1 MPKKF
6 SAVHSLTRPSALDIF
21 TDRENEQKTLREL
34 LEFGPHQKERAV
46 TVFYGVGGV
55 GKSTL
60 KLKLISL
67 KAQFPQVVMTET
79 DYDGPDYS
87 PTTPFPQILAK
98 LVKDLIDAGVPMPF
112 STVLLALCSVRAE
125 KVNDSAFRESLLEHL
140 TNAADV
146 GVEILSD
153 FPGLGSVIK
162 AAKSLFEYHKSRE
175 LKAALVAEG
184 LWPDDNNIKC
194 RNIDLIERL
203 TRAFYLDCDHWLK
216 KNTAK
221 KLLLI
226 IDGFE
231 RIQSD
236 VRKEDSQRF
245 LHDTIGY
252 LAERHDHL
260 RFVIFGRE
268 KLRWDV
274 LYNDDDWDQYWN
286 QHLLSGLT
294 DVDAAAFHRKVADW
308 HEINGKGKTAKLIT
322 DHLPVLLDA
331 TRSGEGH
338 LPFHLD
344 LVLEMLTRTGS
355 ADRLGST
362 PAELQD
368 RFFRTLEKPEL
379 RCLMLLALCNIF
391 DSDVF
396 NFLVEKRLIQ
406 FEKNTLCPTIIQDH
420 SYFVPVAPN
429 TWRFHN
435 LFRKALVHLW
445 DMPDESGALVPS
457 LQDILSYYLAK
468 RDSHESPEGALC
480 RNLRGIEILI
490 EFSFETKRLPQDEC
504 KRWFSECDSLSQL
517 PTIFPKECAVLALRI
532 LETEP
537 NIQHLPLEWLKS
549 LHAELVSAG
558 FSMEG
563 VELGNKL
570 SGILF
575 EREDLRVPIVEGT
588 CDLVHLS
595 GGYRKSIQ
603 MREEFLKG
611 LKPHST
617 FWSKMV
623 LRIAHHQK
631 FVYRLSVAH
640 ETLDLLDPSKLDGD
654 LELERLFMLHGSLAC
669 LGSPTEEN
677 LNELIKIVE
686 ACRNSGVNTL
696 VRALRRVSDLQI
708 YFGKI
713 ELAKEALE
721 EAEQCSANSRQS
733 TYLLAARGVYH
744 LRKGEADKALKYF
757 SSCEEDARKRGIPG
771 WVGHAQLGIA
781 ESLRCKKAPSEDISK
796 HLELAGRAYCEAD
809 NQVWGLVHVAIAK
822 HLAQLDPHGLTLTDA
837 RTKAESHGY
846 QADLEFIDL
855 LTEGHSQDT
864 RTHHLLFP

>member
-1 MPKKF
+1 MPNKF

-21 TDRENEQKTLREL
+21 TDREQEQKTLREL
-34 LEFGPHQKERAV
+34 LEFRPNQKERAV

-67 KAQFPQVVMTET
+67 KAHFPQVVMTET

-162 AAKSLFEYHKSRE
+162 ASKSLFEYHKSRE

-184 LWPDDNNIKC
+184 LWPDDSNIKC

-252 LAERHDHL
+252 LAEHHDKL

-268 KLRWDV
+268 KLRWDI
-274 LYNDDDWDQYWN
+274 LYNDDDWNQYWN

-294 DVDAAAFHRKVADW
+294 DADAAAFLRKVADW
-308 HEINGKGKTAKLIT
+308 HEINGKGETAKLIT
-322 DHLPVLLDA
+322 NNLPVLLDA

-344 LVLEMLTRTGS
+344 LVLEILTRTGS
-355 ADRLGST
+355 ADHLGST
-362 PAELQD
+362 PPELQD
-368 RFFRTLEKPEL
+368 RFFRTLEEPEL
-379 RCLMLLALCNIF
+379 RCLMHLALCKIF
-391 DSDVF
+391 NSDVF
-396 NFLVEKRLIQ
+396 NFLVDKGRIQ
-406 FEKNTLCPTIIQDH
+406 FEKDTLCSRIIQDH
-420 SYFVPVAPN
+420 SYFVPVAHN
-429 TWRFHN
+429 SWRFHN

-445 DMPDESGALVPS
+445 DMPNESDNLVRS

-468 RDSHESPEGALC
+468 GDSHESPEGALR
-480 RNLRGIEILI
+480 RNLRGIDILI

-517 PTIFPKECAVLALRI
+517 PAIFPKECADLALRI
-532 LETEP
+532 LDIEQ
-537 NIQHLPLEWLKS
+537 NIQHLPLEWLTS

-570 SGILF
+570 SRILL

-617 FWSKMV
+617 SWSKMV

-631 FVYRLSVAH
+631 FVEPLCVAH
-640 ETLDLLDPSKLDGD
+640 ATLNRLDPSKLDAD

-669 LGSPTEEN
+669 LGTPTEEN
-677 LNELIKIVE
+677 LNELMKIVE
-686 ACRNSGVNTL
+686 ACRNSYVNTL

-713 ELAKEALE
+713 DLAKEALE

-771 WVGHAQLGIA
+771 WVGHARLGIA

-796 HLELAGRAYCEAD
+796 YLDLAGRAYCEAD

-822 HLAQLDPHGLTLTDA
+822 HLAQLDPHGLTLAEA
-837 RTKAESHGY
+837 RTKAKSHGY
-846 QADLEFIDL
+846 QADLEFIDML
-855 LTEGHSQDT
+855 IEGHSEEM